1 MSALP
6 IRNYDFLLSKLIPIL
21 NFIDYKGHSTKYA
34 AQLWRHQ
41 LIISL
46 QDAQHKRKFYV
57 TKMMSSDSIV
67 GKFKMAQLMSVWSL
81 V

>member
-1 MSALP
+1 MSLLT

-21 NFIDYKGHSTKYA
+21 NFIDYKGQSTKYA

-46 QDAQHKRKFYV
+46 QDAQHKRKCY
-57 TKMMSSDSIV
+57 
-67 GKFKMAQLMSVWSL
+67 
-81 V
+81 

>member
-6 IRNYDFLLSKLIPIL
+6 IRNYNFLLSKLIPIL

-46 QDAQHKRKFYV
+46 QDAQHKRKCY
-57 TKMMSSDSIV
+57 
-67 GKFKMAQLMSVWSL
+67 
-81 V
+81 